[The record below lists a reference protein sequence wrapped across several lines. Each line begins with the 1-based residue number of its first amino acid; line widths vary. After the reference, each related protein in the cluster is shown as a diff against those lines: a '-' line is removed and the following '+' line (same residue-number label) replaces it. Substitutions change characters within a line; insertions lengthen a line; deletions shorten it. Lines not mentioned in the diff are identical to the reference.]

1 MCECNQPITAPN
13 FGLLLCSFEEMVQA
27 LSQEPATTEE
37 MDALEK
43 YCQKIQQVGHIQSL
57 LIVVPTWTTK
67 CGSRLCVLST
77 LCSYNLCTV
86 CSERC
91 SNL

>member
-1 MCECNQPITAPN
+1 MDYAGNQPITAPD

-43 YCQKIQQVGHIQSL
+43 YCQKIQQVRSHGHL
-57 LIVVPTWTTK
+57 GT
-67 CGSRLCVLST
+67 
-77 LCSYNLCTV
+77 
-86 CSERC
+86 
-91 SNL
+91 